1 MTSPSP
7 SRPDSPARLAAR
19 RFAQALTWT
28 RLLEVT
34 ARVEAALPASG
45 SLEDLLELEAGLIRA
60 WPHQAGPLPVCEMF
74 WTGETPGGSPRG
86 LQLSAFDE
94 AGRVLLRRTFDPWS
108 EPARSLPERS
118 LPERSLPERS
128 LPERSHG

>member
-1 MTSPSP
+1 MTEPASPSV
-7 SRPDSPARLAAR
+7 SSPDSPAGLAAL
-19 RFAQALTWT
+19 RFAQALSWT

-34 ARVEAALPASG
+34 ARVEAALPACG
-45 SLEDLLELEAGLIRA
+45 RLEDLLALEAGLVRA
-60 WPHQAGPLPVCEMF
+60 WPAQAGPLPVCEMF

-108 EPARSLPERS
+108 VPARSSPERS
-118 LPERSLPERS
+118 Q
-128 LPERSHG
+128 G